1 MNFIQT
7 VWNVLIGENKIVM
20 DIICTPLTFIEI
32 FLYMKLFL
40 SIVNIDSTR
49 KQRILFVMLFSI
61 ISLFNMYFGVMPYN
75 NLINALV
82 LPLLIILVF
91 KTSILKGLL
100 AEIITYI
107 VVIVISASLLP
118 LYTKIFNTTASATSL
133 IPIHKLCFSGIF
145 YAFLYLVY
153 KITTHFNI
161 HISLV
166 DKFKIKNEIIFILN
180 LLIGSFS
187 IGFEYFILFNYIE
200 FIPNSLVGFS
210 LFVLLAYFFVSIFSL
225 IRTNKLEITTQSLEE
240 QKMYNKTL
248 STLHDNI
255 RGFKHDFNN
264 IVQAIGGYLGTNNID
279 GLKAYYKDLLEECQ
293 LNNNLSL
300 LNPELVNNPAIYSI
314 LCDKLCRSQ
323 EKGIKFNLEVYAD
336 LSNLNAKPFELTR
349 ILGILFDNAIDAASK
364 CDKKIVNVTFKNDK
378 SKNKTLVIIQN
389 TYINKDINLSRIF
402 EKGFSSKDEGETSQN
417 HGLGLWEVKKYLE
430 KNTDLDLYTTKTDEF
445 FTQQFEIYNS

>member
-7 VWNVLIGENKIVM
+7 VWNVLIGENRIVM
-20 DIICTPLTFIEI
+20 DIICTPLAFIEA
-32 FLYMKLFL
+32 FLYMKVFL

-49 KQRILFVMLFSI
+49 KQRILFVVLFSI
-61 ISLFNMYFGVMPYN
+61 ISLFNIYFGVMPYN
-75 NLINALV
+75 NLINAVV
-82 LPLLIILVF
+82 LPVLIILLF

-100 AEIITYI
+100 AEIVTYI
-107 VVIVISASLLP
+107 TVIVISASLLP

-145 YAFLYLVY
+145 YVFLYLVY
-153 KITTHFNI
+153 KTATHFNI

-187 IGFEYFILFNYIE
+187 LGFEYYILFNYIE
-200 FIPNSLVGFS
+200 FIPNFFVGFS
-210 LFVLLAYFFVSIFSL
+210 LFVLLAYFLVSMFSL
-225 IRTNKLEITTQSLEE
+225 ARTNKLEITTQDLEE

-264 IVQAIGGYLGTNNID
+264 IVQAIGGYLSTNNID

-402 EKGFSSKDEGETSQN
+402 EKGFSSKDEGETSQS